1 MYKEKYIKYKI
12 KYFNL
17 KSQLGGMPITYT
29 THIAPVHIL
38 RVNIAPDRTQ
48 KKDPI
53 VPVHTQIKE
62 AVEAADTA
70 AVKKKAEIQ
79 RQADVAQRQANV
91 AQRQA
96 REAET
101 AVALQTVAN
110 ETTEAGIYKA
120 LTEITEAEISK
131 ALKPIS

>member
-29 THIAPVHIL
+29 THIAP
-38 RVNIAPDRTQ
+38 DRTQ

-53 VPVHTQIKE
+53 VPIHIQIKK
-62 AVEAADTA
+62 AKEAADTA
-70 AVKKKAEIQ
+70 AVKKKAEMQ
-79 RQADVAQRQANV
+79 RQTDV

-96 REAET
+96 REAEAT
-101 AVALQTVAN
+101 EVLQTVAN
-110 ETTEAGIYKA
+110 ETTEAIISDV
-120 LTEITEAEISK
+120 LTK
-131 ALKPIS
+131 F